1 MKKKVLKKREIN
13 LFNIIEE
20 EIKQNSIRQG
30 FSKNLIK
37 YTKKIIKKKTDEH
50 KDFTDIPFVTI
61 DGEDS
66 KDFDDAVW
74 ANYEKEKTKIM
85 VAISDVS
92 HFVSENDPL
101 DLEAKKRG
109 NSFYFP
115 DRVIPMFPSEISNDI
130 CSLVPKKKRK
140 CIVIEVNFLN
150 DNFKDFK
157 IHRAIIRSVARLTYK
172 EVEEI
177 YTTKSVRNKNFNLIS
192 NLYETYFML
201 KKKSEERG
209 KILFSSE
216 EYKIILTSNEDFE
229 LKKKVS
235 YQSYKLI
242 EEFMVLANSVIGNF
256 LKENKITS
264 LFRNHEK
271 PSKEKIFNLKKI
283 INENNIDFSSN
294 FQNQKDFNDLLKKV
308 KKKKNLF
315 FFNEILLK
323 SQSKAYYNEKN
334 KGHFGLSINDYVHFT
349 SPIRRYS
356 DLIVHRNLISA
367 YFSNQKKKN
376 FMISDHLNLQEK
388 KADYMERRIMERA
401 CSVYLRKKTRYEFYG
416 FIDAVESFGIFI
428 KAIDYP
434 FSGLARLKRF
444 NFKSDTKSKDNVF
457 KVGQMVK
464 FKIKRNNIYNGKIL
478 LEKIRLVEKNE
489 KF

>member
-1 MKKKVLKKREIN
+1 MEKKVLKKREIN

-20 EIKQNSIRQG
+20 EIRQNSIRQG

-140 CIVIEVNFLN
+140 CIIIEVNFQN

-209 KILFSSE
+209 KIFFSSE

-283 INENNIDFSSN
+283 INENNIDF
-294 FQNQKDFNDLLKKV
+294 
-308 KKKKNLF
+308 
-315 FFNEILLK
+315 
-323 SQSKAYYNEKN
+323 
-334 KGHFGLSINDYVHFT
+334 
-349 SPIRRYS
+349 
-356 DLIVHRNLISA
+356 
-367 YFSNQKKKN
+367 
-376 FMISDHLNLQEK
+376 
-388 KADYMERRIMERA
+388 
-401 CSVYLRKKTRYEFYG
+401 
-416 FIDAVESFGIFI
+416 
-428 KAIDYP
+428 
-434 FSGLARLKRF
+434 
-444 NFKSDTKSKDNVF
+444 
-457 KVGQMVK
+457 
-464 FKIKRNNIYNGKIL
+464 
-478 LEKIRLVEKNE
+478 
-489 KF
+489 